1 MKTDMPSINRS
12 LVDDVLPFDLEEEVA
27 RLTASEP
34 VLNGGRSARTLIKDG
49 SMRVTLVAL
58 GAGSRIPE
66 HRADGPITIHAISG
80 RVAVEAGGESRELTP
95 GRILS
100 LRAGVE
106 HAVASAAGGIF
117 LLTVALS

>member
-1 MKTDMPSINRS
+1 MPSIERS
-12 LVDDVLPFDLEEEVA
+12 LAEDVLPFDLAEEVV
-27 RLTASEP
+27 RLTDAET
-34 VLNGGRSARTLIKDG
+34 VRNGGRSARTLVKDG

-66 HRADGPITIHAISG
+66 HRADGPITIHVLSG
-80 RVAVEAGGESRELTP
+80 RVTVDAGGASRELVP

-106 HAVASAAGGIF
+106 HAVSSAVGGAF
-117 LLTVALS
+117 LLTVALT